1 MKHLMKENAVT
12 PIDVYKT
19 YLAFKNHFTKKS
31 YNYFKYGGKSK
42 ASVQAYNKRKDRYFF
57 ERMSRK
63 KSDEEI
69 KDYFLANF
77 VECDDPDRL
86 WIGEIISS
94 GEDNLKSWMKRSQT
108 MGYMFKTEVE
118 VFVNK
123 ENFQQ
128 LFSIKGQSHPEVLKK
143 YLQGALSIET
153 MVILDMI
160 LGYTKDF
167 DTKLIDP
174 VWETVSLK
182 IQKYKPFLNIDV
194 TKYKQILREQV
205 V

>member
-1 MKHLMKENAVT
+1 MMT

-63 KSDEEI
+63 KTDEEI

-108 MGYMFKTEVE
+108 MSYMFKTEVE
-118 VFVNK
+118 VFVNR

-128 LFSIKGQSHPEVLKK
+128 LFTIKGQSHPEILKK

-153 MVILDMI
+153 MVILDII
-160 LGYTKDF
+160 LEYVKNF
-167 DTKLIDP
+167 DKKLEDP

-182 IQKYKPFLNIDV
+182 IKKYKPFLNINV
-194 TKYKQILREQV
+194 NKYKSILKEQV

>member
-1 MKHLMKENAVT
+1 MT

-19 YLAFKNHFTKKS
+19 YLAFKNHFTKQS
-31 YNYFKYGGKSK
+31 YSYFKYSGKSK
-42 ASVQAYNKRKDRYFF
+42 ASVQAYNNRKDRYFF

-63 KSDEEI
+63 KTDDEI
-69 KDYFLANF
+69 KEYFLANF

-86 WIGEIISS
+86 SIGEIINT
-94 GEDNLKSWMKRSQT
+94 GEDNYKSWAKRFQGL
-108 MGYMFKTEVE
+108 GYLFQTEVE
-118 VFVNK
+118 VFCHK
-123 ENFQQ
+123 ETFQQ
-128 LFSIKGQSHPEVLKK
+128 LFTVKGQSHPEILKK

-160 LGYTKDF
+160 LEYTKDF
-167 DTKLIDP
+167 DNKLIDP
-174 VWETVSLK
+174 VWESVSLK
-182 IQKYKPFLNIDV
+182 IKKYKPFLNIDV